1 MEQWVKGTGGLV
13 KNEPA
18 TSYVQSWC
26 PVEFMLLAVQRTDG
40 EEDGVSPSEPAWGGG
55 VLLPPD
61 CADQEQVLDSE
72 LWDLLKCVTLQ
83 GH

>member
-1 MEQWVKGTGGLV
+1 MEQSVKGTGGLV
-13 KNEPA
+13 NRERAANLLCAKLGAQLEI
-18 TSYVQSWC
+18 
-26 PVEFMLLAVQRTDG
+26 MLLVK
-40 EEDGVSPSEPAWGGG
+40 EDGVSPSEPAQGGG

-83 GH
+83 EH

>member
-1 MEQWVKGTGGLV
+1 MGQSVKGTGGLV
-13 KNEPA
+13 NRERAANLLCAKLGAQLEI
-18 TSYVQSWC
+18 
-26 PVEFMLLAVQRTDG
+26 MLLV
-40 EEDGVSPSEPAWGGG
+40 EEDGVNLSEPAWGGG

>member
-1 MEQWVKGTGGLV
+1 MGQSVKGTGGLV
-13 KNEPA
+13 KRERAANL
-18 TSYVQSWC
+18 SYAKLGAQL
-26 PVEFMLLAVQRTDG
+26 EIMLLV

-61 CADQEQVLDSE
+61 CADEEQVLDSE